1 MSGTAVDVVVIGAG
15 LGGLGAAVTLA
26 QQGKSVLVLEHADQ
40 PGGYAVVFERPPF
53 RFDASLHELDGY
65 ALGSGEHA
73 LLHQLGIADKVQLS
87 RLDPL
92 YAVRSAD
99 GDVVVPAEFHH
110 YEAALEEL
118 FPSERSGIRA
128 WLDDARGQ
136 VIDFERFQRDLR
148 AKQMHPESMAQDYPT
163 MIRQIG
169 QTWQEATDAHISDP
183 RLACLLTIL
192 WTYTATPPSRLSA
205 ALGMNLAGRYG
216 TSGGWYPKGA
226 AAAIPNALADALSA
240 SGGRIEY
247 GETVS
252 AIHSEDGLAVAVS
265 TESGRTVPTRSVI
278 SNAAAPLL
286 PDLLGAGVL
295 PEEFVGRV
303 TGPPAAISN
312 VGVYLGLDADVMGD
326 LGLPHEVFLVGEYDT
341 EAAVAAAL
349 AGDWRRGGL
358 VVTNYTCVD
367 PGCAPPGGGVVA
379 VMGAASMEYADTW
392 GTAPGATESPG
403 AVKERVGDALV
414 AAAEE
419 WIPGLAAATVLRE
432 VATPVTNQR
441 YTLNP
446 GGSWAGYDHTV
457 ADIMSPLGSTTPVPN
472 LFQAG
477 AWTGGFGETTALQSG
492 MQAAQHAARY
502 LDGIAG

>member
-1 MSGTAVDVVVIGAG
+1 MSPSAVDVVVIGAG
-15 LGGLGAAVTLA
+15 LGGLGAAVTVA
-26 QQGKSVLVLEHADQ
+26 QQGRSVLVLEHAEQ

-73 LLHQLGIADKVQLS
+73 LLHQFGIADQVQLS

-118 FPSERSGIRA
+118 FPTERSGIRA
-128 WLDDARGQ
+128 WLNDARGQ
-136 VIDFERFQRDLR
+136 VVDLERFQRDMR

-163 MIRQIG
+163 LTRLIG
-169 QTWQEATDAHISDP
+169 QTWQEATDAHITDP
-183 RLACLLTIL
+183 RLASLLTVL

-205 ALGMNLAGRYG
+205 ALGMSIAGRYG

-226 AAAIPNALADALSA
+226 AAAIPNALADRLAAL
-240 SGGRIEY
+240 GGRIEY

-252 AIHSEDGLAVAVS
+252 TIQSEDGLAVAVS
-265 TESGRTVPTRSVI
+265 TESGRTVPARCVI

-286 PDLLGAGVL
+286 PDLLGPGVQ

-303 TGPPAAISN
+303 TSPPAGISN
-312 VGVYLGLDADVMGD
+312 VGVYLGLDADVMGE
-326 LGLPHEVFLVGEYDT
+326 LGLPHEVFLLGDYDT
-341 EAAVAAAL
+341 DAAL
-349 AGDWRRGGL
+349 AASFAGDWLRGGV
-358 VVTNYTCVD
+358 VVTNYTSVD
-367 PGCAPPGGGVVA
+367 PGCAPPGEGVVA

-392 GTAPGATESPG
+392 GTAPGAAESPA

-419 WIPGLAAATVLRE
+419 WIPGLADAIVLRE

-457 ADIMSPLGSTTPVPN
+457 ADIMSPLGPTTPVPN

-477 AWTGGFGETTALQSG
+477 AWTGGAGETTALQSG
-492 MQAAQHAARY
+492 MLAAHHAGRY
-502 LDGIAG
+502 LASLSE

>member
-1 MSGTAVDVVVIGAG
+1 MSGSTVDVVVIGAG

-26 QQGKSVLVLEHADQ
+26 RQGKSVLVLEHAEQ

-73 LLHQLGIADKVQLS
+73 LLHQLGIADRVSLT
-87 RLDPL
+87 RLEPL

-110 YEAALEEL
+110 YEALLEEL
-118 FPSERSGIRA
+118 FPGERSGIRA
-128 WLDDARGQ
+128 WLDDARAQ
-136 VIDFERFQRDLR
+136 VVDFERFQRDLR

-163 MIRQIG
+163 MTRQIG
-169 QTWQEATDAHISDP
+169 QTWQEATAAHITDP
-183 RLACLLTIL
+183 RLASLLTIL
-192 WTYTATPPSRLSA
+192 WMYTATPPSRLSA

-216 TSGGWYPKGA
+216 TSGGWYPKGG
-226 AAAIPNALADALSA
+226 AAAIPNALADLLTA

-247 GETVS
+247 GETVA
-252 AIHSEDGLAVAVS
+252 AIRSEDGLAVAVA
-265 TESGRTVPTRSVI
+265 TESGRTVECRSVI

-295 PEEFVGRV
+295 PEDFVERV
-303 TGPPAAISN
+303 TDPDTAISN
-312 VGVYLGLDADVMGD
+312 VGVYLGLDADVLGEA
-326 LGLPHEVFLVGEYDT
+326 GLPHEVFLVGDYDT
-341 EAAVAAAL
+341 DAALAASL

-358 VVTNYTCVD
+358 VVTNYTSVD
-367 PGCAPPGGGVVA
+367 PGCAPQGGAVVA
-379 VMGAASMEYADTW
+379 VMGAASMEYADAW
-392 GTAPGATESPG
+392 GTAPGAAESPG
-403 AVKERVGDALV
+403 AVKERIGDALV
-414 AAAEE
+414 AAADEA
-419 WIPGLAAATVLRE
+419 IPGLASAVVLRE

-457 ADIMSPLGSTTPVPN
+457 ADIMSQLGPTTPVPN

-492 MQAAQHAARY
+492 MRAAYGAGRY
-502 LDGIAG
+502 LDSLAG